1 MASNAKFATIASLA
15 GEPARAAMLH
25 ALMDGRALTASE
37 LARVAGITTQTACGH
52 LAQLSEGGLISVL
65 KQGRHRYH
73 RLASPTVTE
82 RGSVVLSK
90 LGIDVKVLTAPTAKP
105 ATKVFCSPC
114 LDWSERRPH
123 LARKIRAAICAKSFE
138 NDWILRV
145 QGSRAVAPTTKG
157 RQLFRDTLDVL
168 NF

>member
-1 MASNAKFATIASLA
+1 M
-15 GEPARAAMLH
+15 
-25 ALMDGRALTASE
+25 
-37 LARVAGITTQTACGH
+37 ARVAGSTPQTAGVH
-52 LAQLSEGGLISVL
+52 HAQLSEGGLVSGL
-65 KQGRHRYH
+65 ERGRHRYH

-82 RGSVVLSK
+82 RGSVILSK
-90 LGIDVKVLTAPTAKP
+90 LGIGVKVLTAPTAKP

-123 LARKIRAAICAKSFE
+123 LARKIRGTICAKSFE

-157 RQLFRDTLDVL
+157 LQLFRDTLDVL